1 MLMTLDFLLSFS
13 AASFSLLNLATASF
27 NFSLSNFDTSQRL
40 AAAQI
45 FMFFPDAKAHNC
57 QSTFTI
63 DLTYLLPPHMPTLEA
78 QYQVLWSNLAR
89 FWIQECWISNFKN
102 LFIILGASFF
112 HIFNNEKTHKFDP

>member
-1 MLMTLDFLLSFS
+1 MTLDFLLSFS

-57 QSTFTI
+57 QSTLTI
-63 DLTYLLPPHMPTLEA
+63 DLTYLLLPHMPSLEA

-89 FWIQECWISNFKN
+89 FWIQECWTSNFKN
-102 LFIILGASFF
+102 LYIILGASFF
-112 HIFNNEKTHKFDP
+112 PQIQQQKAHQFDP